1 MLLSYAIYFGLLIL
15 CGVCAC
21 LADRRDSKPLL
32 WVIIAALTLVAGLRD
47 YSVGLDTQGYVEMF
61 SYIYRGMFR
70 YAYGLEESFKYIC
83 YGILHIIPSA
93 SFLLGLLAFM
103 THAPILLR
111 FWELRKISSLPC
123 MVLFYY
129 MSFYF
134 ISLNAVRQFVA
145 VAIIFWGTRYLEQKK
160 ILPYVLCI
168 CAAALFH
175 RTAVI
180 GLLLLLLN
188 LFQWRDMSRGQKRLY
203 LLVGLCFPV
212 IIILLV
218 KEFEKYSRYLTE
230 VSFDL
235 GLIIPVK
242 IALWL
247 LCLFLM
253 AHSAV
258 YPRFLSGISSAER
271 FELRVSSANYLLAL
285 LLAAMAYIFPT
296 FIERISWY
304 FYIYEGVFYGTML
317 RNTEKE
323 TKLPLAGIIFVL
335 IAYGFWRSI
344 SHNSQG
350 TMPFLFI

>member
-1 MLLSYAIYFGLLIL
+1 MLLSYAIYIGLLIL
-15 CGVCAC
+15 CGVCAW
-21 LADRRDSKPLL
+21 LAERRDSKLFL
-32 WVIIAALTLVAGLRD
+32 WVVIAALTLVAGLRD
-47 YSVGLDTQGYVEMF
+47 YSVGVDTQGYVNLF

-83 YGILHIIPSA
+83 YGILRIVPNA
-93 SFLLGLLAFM
+93 SFLLGVLAFV
-103 THAPILLR
+103 THALILLR

-134 ISLNAVRQFVA
+134 MTLNVVRQFVA
-145 VAIIFWGTRYLEQKK
+145 VAIIFWGTRYLGQKK
-160 ILPYVLCI
+160 VVPYILCV

-188 LFQWRDMSRGQKRLY
+188 LFQWRDLSRGQKRLY
-203 LLVGLCFPV
+203 ILVGLCFPGV
-212 IIILLV
+212 IALLV
-218 KEFEKYSRYLTE
+218 RELGQYSRYLTE

-258 YPRFLSGISSAER
+258 YPRFLSGTSRSERFDLRISS
-271 FELRVSSANYLLAL
+271 VTYLVAL
-285 LLAAMAYIFPT
+285 LFVAMAYIFPT
-296 FIERISWY
+296 FVERISWY
-304 FYIYEGVFYGTML
+304 FYAYEGVFYGSVL
-317 RNTEKE
+317 RNTEKK
-323 TKLPLAGIIFVL
+323 TKLPLAGIIFFLV
-335 IAYGFWRSI
+335 AYGFWRSM